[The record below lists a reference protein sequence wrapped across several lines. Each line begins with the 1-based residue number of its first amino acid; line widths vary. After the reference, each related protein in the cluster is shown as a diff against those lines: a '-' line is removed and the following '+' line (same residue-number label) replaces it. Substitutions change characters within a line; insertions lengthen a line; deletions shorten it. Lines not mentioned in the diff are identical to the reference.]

1 MSPITE
7 SFNLVTFALLIAALG
22 QIVFVLSM
30 LLTRLKVAAV
40 YTPLVIFFIASG
52 CSYTLPALN
61 NIWPEFTIYAIFISL
76 PCFSLQPVALW
87 LYVVGLTSPT
97 RWQFSWRYWRHFIPA
112 FLGLLLSLFIV
123 VLPESIIKP
132 IFIDGQD
139 PTSSMGIFVVV
150 AFFVLLLLFLVQSSL
165 YLVFVVKRLL
175 RYQQQLK
182 LLFSSNEQRELF
194 WVLWLVLIIAG
205 TWITTLAY
213 ILPVMINEHALFGD
227 EVIAACY
234 LALVWTIG
242 LWGLRQKPG
251 FHGRYLTADNNQQ
264 LEQSLE
270 EVLLPSKKKYKKSA
284 LDLAQSERIAKKLE
298 AAMQNQQLY
307 LQPDLSLPSLAKQ
320 IQVPAN
326 YLSQTLNENLKESFF
341 DYVNRWRVEHAKG
354 ILMQGTQTILD
365 IAMESG
371 FNAKSSFY
379 KAFKQMTGQTPGQYG
394 K

>member
-40 YTPLVIFFIASG
+40 YTPLAIFFIASG

-61 NIWPEFTIYAIFISL
+61 NIWPELTIYAIFISL

-97 RWQFSWRYWRHFIPA
+97 RWQFTWRYWRHFIPA
-112 FLGLLLSLFIV
+112 FLGLLLSIFIV
-123 VLPESIIKP
+123 VLPDSIIKS

-150 AFFVLLLLFLVQSSL
+150 AFFVLLLLFLLQSSC

-205 TWITTLAY
+205 TWITTLVY
-213 ILPVMINEHALFGD
+213 ILPAIVSEHSFFGD
-227 EVIAACY
+227 EIIAGCY
-234 LALVWTIG
+234 FVLVWTIG

-251 FHGRYLTADNNQQ
+251 FHGRYLTADNNDQ
-264 LEQSLE
+264 LDQSLE
-270 EVLLPSKKKYKKSA
+270 EVILPIKKKYQKSA
-284 LDLAQSERIAKKLE
+284 LDSAQSERIAMKLD

-307 LQPDLSLPSLAKQ
+307 LQPELSLPLLAKQ

-341 DYVNRWRVEHAKG
+341 DYVNRCRVEYAKTL
-354 ILMQGTQTILD
+354 LMQDTHTILD
-365 IAMESG
+365 VAMESG

-379 KAFKQMTGQTPGQYG
+379 KAFKHITGQTPGQYG

>member
-1 MSPITE
+1 MQQITE

-40 YTPLVIFFIASG
+40 YTPLALFFIASG

-61 NIWPEFTIYAIFISL
+61 SIWPDFTMYAIFISL

-97 RWQFSWRYWRHFIPA
+97 QWKFTWRYWRHFIPT
-112 FLGLLLSLFIV
+112 FMGLLLSLFIV
-123 VLPESIIKP
+123 ILPEPIIQS
-132 IFIDGQD
+132 IFIKGQD
-139 PTSSMGIFVVV
+139 PSTSSGIFVVV
-150 AFFVLLLLFLVQSSL
+150 SFFILLLLFILQSSF
-165 YLVFVVKRLL
+165 YLIFVVKRLL
-175 RYQQQLK
+175 RYQHQLK

-205 TWITTLAY
+205 TWLTTLAY
-213 ILPVMINEHALFGD
+213 ILPSMVNDRALFGD

-234 LALVWTIG
+234 LVLIWTIG
-242 LWGLRQKPG
+242 IWGLRQKPG
-251 FHGRYLTADNNQQ
+251 FHGRYLATDKNE
-264 LEQSLE
+264 LLDQSLE
-270 EVLLPSKKKYKKSA
+270 EVILPSKQKYQKSA
-284 LDLAQSERIAKKLE
+284 LDIAQSERISKKLDS
-298 AAMQNQQLY
+298 AMYEQQLY

-320 IQVPAN
+320 IHVPAN

-341 DYVNRWRVEHAKG
+341 DYVNRWRVEHAKKLL
-354 ILMQGTQTILD
+354 IQGSHTILD

-379 KAFKQMTGQTPGQYG
+379 KAFKHNTGQTPGQYG